1 MVEERLL
8 TRKVCVTV
16 VAAAACAL
24 VCASAAARP
33 DVSSVGTVL
42 SPRQYY
48 GPGGP
53 VYANELYRPG
63 PAHAQH
69 QQAVQHQLAHM
80 CFGTDCADVPPAFAK
95 ALISTEKGA
104 YAQAYQDGES
114 AERREMSAAKPHQ
127 VGDVINGMRPMR
139 VATLKDRVGEHEQMV
154 AAPPAKPLWHSQ
166 WQKLFGA
173 KKAAGMW

>member
-1 MVEERLL
+1 MSGMVEERLL

-53 VYANELYRPG
+53 VYANEVRKNEKRSLHLVETLLHTLVLNMIR
-63 PAHAQH
+63 AHVH
-69 QQAVQHQLAHM
+69 VRVHMPPDSFFEIAV
-80 CFGTDCADVPPAFAK
+80 
-95 ALISTEKGA
+95 
-104 YAQAYQDGES
+104 
-114 AERREMSAAKPHQ
+114 
-127 VGDVINGMRPMR
+127 
-139 VATLKDRVGEHEQMV
+139 
-154 AAPPAKPLWHSQ
+154 
-166 WQKLFGA
+166 
-173 KKAAGMW
+173 